1 MHVRGNRMFT
11 SGWGN
16 STTRGR
22 TEIYDITNLATQAPT
37 LLGFIEDTR
46 ATTAGNNMHSSWT
59 SEDGNYL
66 YSCRE
71 TNNGNGDLRTYD
83 IRNPAQPFWSIALR

>member
-1 MHVRGNRMFT
+1 MYT

-16 STTRGR
+16 ASNRAR
-22 TEIYDITNLATQAPT
+22 TEIYDITNIGTQAPV
-37 LLGFIEDTR
+37 LLGYIEDPS
-46 ATTAGNNMHSSWT
+46 ATISAGNNMHSSWT

-71 TNNGNGDLRTYD
+71 TANGSADVRVRKEPILVVLIPALKSLRG
-83 IRNPAQPFWSIALR
+83 RS